1 MPSKWETS
9 GIDWDNIT
17 KHRTSHVL
25 YELAQATAETYNKAH
40 RETILAQQSN
50 YFLPPA
56 YTSVNY
62 NKRQEELLVFI
73 IDRLKKMFAV
83 DESYF
88 FNGSLPNG
96 TKCFVSNSVNPL
108 IQASYYDSTS
118 LYAYYNE
125 YLMGIPTLD
134 YSEGGELEQ
143 NCGDLSFL
151 RDDFYFGRITPDIL
165 DSIYKILTYPMK
177 CIHTPWQK
185 FLTGEYAGKYINNT
199 LSRFSPYTSNTAFYH
214 WDLDQGRG
222 RDYVGNTGYTPDIN
236 IAIDRMYQN
245 LDPPDARSLQSSPI
259 ANTFQLNNN
268 QTSSSGVWVAGA
280 DNKRYYARI
289 NFGTQININNGSLDV
304 NNMKMDIIKWS
315 FKENFYKYTNP
326 DSFGLWGDFGVY
338 PSSSP
343 YTTETTRVD
352 DINYSVIPTGT
363 NFDPVG
369 FWDIGDEVI
378 TSGLPTL
385 PVQRTQPRYE
395 KIIQTYIGLGKINA
409 KGLMDYYTEATN

>member
-17 KHRTSHVL
+17 KHRTSHVI
-25 YELAQATAETYNKAH
+25 YELAQATAETYNRALGS
-40 RETILAQQSN
+40 TILSRQNN
-50 YFLPPA
+50 YPIAPD
-56 YTSVNY
+56 YTQINF
-62 NKRQEELLVFI
+62 NIRQEEILLFI
-73 IDRLKKMFAV
+73 IDKLKRMFAV

-96 TKCFVSNSVNPL
+96 TKCFVSNNVNPS

-151 RDDFYFGRITPDIL
+151 RDDFYFGRITSDIL
-165 DSIYKILTYPMK
+165 DSIYKMLTYPMK
-177 CIHTPWQK
+177 CIQTPWSK
-185 FLTGEYAGKYINNT
+185 DLNGDYAGKYLNANLSKFSRYIR
-199 LSRFSPYTSNTAFYH
+199 SRFGSH

-222 RDYVGNTGYTPDIN
+222 EDYINNAGYTPDIN
-236 IAIDRMYQN
+236 LAVARMYQN
-245 LDPPDARSLQSSPI
+245 LDPPTARSLQDVPI
-259 ANTFQLNNN
+259 ANTLRLDNN
-268 QTSSSGVWVAGA
+268 QDFSGAWVARA
-280 DNKRYYARI
+280 DNRRYYARI
-289 NFGTQININNGSLDV
+289 SLGTETNINNGSLDV
-304 NNMKMDIIKWS
+304 NDMKMDIIKWS
-315 FKENFYKYTNP
+315 FKDNDKRYTNP
-326 DSFGLWGDFGVY
+326 DFFGLWGDFGIY
-338 PSSSP
+338 PLSSP
-343 YTTETTRVD
+343 YTTETTRVNN
-352 DINYSVIPTGT
+352 INYSVIPTGT

-395 KIIQTYIGLGKINA
+395 KIIQTYLGLGKINA
-409 KGLMDYYTEATN
+409 KGLMDYYTEDD

>member
-25 YELAQATAETYNKAH
+25 YELAQATAETYNKAY

-50 YFLPPA
+50 YFLPPV
-56 YTSVNY
+56 YTSIDY

-73 IDRLKKMFAV
+73 IDRLKQMFAV

-88 FNGSLPNG
+88 KDGVLANG
-96 TKCFVSNSVNPL
+96 TKCFISDSLNPS
-108 IQASYYDSTS
+108 IQANWYEARQDFRT
-118 LYAYYNE
+118 YYND

-143 NCGDLSFL
+143 NCGDLTFL

-177 CIHTPWQK
+177 CIFTPWQK
-185 FLTGEYAGKYINNT
+185 TLNGVYANT
-199 LSRFSPYTSNTAFYH
+199 YKGDSFSRFSAYVSGQFSGVGFDVGY
-214 WDLDQGRG
+214 G
-222 RDYVGNTGYTPDIN
+222 RDYTGSTSYTPDIN
-236 IAIDRMYQN
+236 IAISRMYTN
-245 LDPPDARSLQSSPI
+245 ADSGEVSNSLSPI
-259 ANTFQLNNN
+259 SNFLNLNNN
-268 QTSSSGVWVAGA
+268 QTSASGVWVAGA
-280 DNKRYYARI
+280 YNQQLKTRCTVSTEDKIESGEI
-289 NFGTQININNGSLDV
+289 NLSDLKV
-304 NNMKMDIIKWS
+304 DIIKWAV
-315 FKENFYKYTNP
+315 KEDFYKYTNP
-326 DSFGLWGDFGVY
+326 DSFGLWGDFGIY

-343 YTTETTRVD
+343 YPINTTRVNNIGFSQVPQPNGAINGYWETGD
-352 DINYSVIPTGT
+352 DI
-363 NFDPVG
+363 
-369 FWDIGDEVI
+369 I
-378 TSGLPTL
+378 TSGLPIL

-395 KIIQTYIGLGKINA
+395 EISQPYLGLGKINA